1 MIYNEKINKMIFFVG
16 WVYICVV
23 VNIIFYIFKLKCF
36 EYLEKDKLWFFLKNL
51 NVFFFLN

>member
-51 NVFFFLN
+51 NVFFF